1 MMSRFSM
8 MESRKSSTGGE
19 SKRGEA
25 RYLATTVQKALH
37 VLGLF
42 REQSILSFA
51 DIRERL
57 GLNKSTLFRLLYTL
71 EQNEYVSRDESGR
84 YSLGVNV
91 FILGHSLTRE
101 SVLRR
106 VATPSLVVLSKRLNM
121 TVHLGILEG
130 TTVVILQKIESSS
143 GIKTVSRVG
152 AVVPPHCTGQ
162 GKTLLA
168 HSARE
173 KVEEI
178 ISIHGLTRYTPN
190 TITTANGLFEELAA
204 IRTRGY
210 TIDNS
215 EHERHIKCVAVPILN
230 EQGGIEAAL
239 SVTGLAMELQSEESL
254 QAVAAILIE
263 TAQAIRRDL
272 GFCREAMRQETKEGA

>member
-1 MMSRFSM
+1 MR
-8 MESRKSSTGGE
+8 ESRKRPKSGRTGQGA
-19 SKRGEA
+19 A
-25 RYLATTVQKALH
+25 RYLSTTVQKALD

-42 REQSILSFA
+42 REQSVLPFTE
-51 DIRERL
+51 IRARL
-57 GLNKSTLFRLLYTL
+57 GLSKSTLFRLLYTL
-71 EQNEYVSRDESGR
+71 ERNEYLSRDENGR

-106 VATPSLVVLSKRLNM
+106 AATPSLLALSQRLNM

-130 TTVVILQKIESSS
+130 TTVVILQKIESPS
-143 GIKTVSRVG
+143 GIKMVSRVG
-152 AVVPPHCTGQ
+152 AMVPAHCTGQ

-168 HSARE
+168 FSPQE
-173 KVEEI
+173 KVEEVVN
-178 ISIHGLTRYTPN
+178 IHGLTRYTPN

-204 IRTRGY
+204 IRARGY

-215 EHERHIKCVAVPILN
+215 EHEKHIRCVAVPILN

-239 SVTGLAMELQSEESL
+239 SVTGLVVEFPDEESL
-254 QAVAAILIE
+254 RRTADMLRDTAE
-263 TAQAIRRDL
+263 TIRRDL
-272 GFCREAMRQETKEGA
+272 GFYREASRKAKEERA

>member
-1 MMSRFSM
+1 MR
-8 MESRKSSTGGE
+8 ESG
-19 SKRGEA
+19 KRNQRGQAGRNEA
-25 RYLATTVQKALH
+25 RYLSTTVQKALD

-42 REQSILSFA
+42 REQSVLPFTE
-51 DIRERL
+51 IRECL
-57 GLNKSTLFRLLYTL
+57 GLSKSTLFRLLYTL
-71 EQNEYVSRDESGR
+71 ERNEYLSRDENGR

-106 VATPSLVVLSKRLNM
+106 AATPSLLDLSQRFNM

-143 GIKTVSRVG
+143 GIKMVSRVG
-152 AVVPPHCTGQ
+152 AVVPAHCTGQ

-168 HSARE
+168 FSPQE
-173 KVEEI
+173 KVEEVVN
-178 ISIHGLTRYTPN
+178 IHGLTRYTPN

-204 IRTRGY
+204 IRARGY

-215 EHERHIKCVAVPILN
+215 EHEKHIRCVAVPILN

-239 SVTGLAMELQSEESL
+239 SVTGLVVEFPGEESL
-254 QAVAAILIE
+254 RRTADMLRDTAE
-263 TAQAIRRDL
+263 TIRRDL
-272 GFCREAMRQETKEGA
+272 GFCREASRKAKEERA